1 MTTITIP
8 KILFGQQK
16 QKLVAVPAT
25 AYKEF
30 LTWQKEQSQP
40 RQFKTFT
47 PTAAEKRDLVRARR
61 DYEKGNYI
69 TFDELKR
76 ELGLGDSKQGS

>member
-1 MTTITIP
+1 MINMTTITIP
-8 KILFGQQK
+8 QTLSGRQK
-16 QKLVAVPAT
+16 RKLVAVPTA

-30 LTWQKEQSQP
+30 LAWQKET
-40 RQFKTFT
+40 RAFKTFK
-47 PTAAEKRDLVRARR
+47 PTVAEKRELARARR

-76 ELGLGDSKQGS
+76 ELGLSGSKQGS